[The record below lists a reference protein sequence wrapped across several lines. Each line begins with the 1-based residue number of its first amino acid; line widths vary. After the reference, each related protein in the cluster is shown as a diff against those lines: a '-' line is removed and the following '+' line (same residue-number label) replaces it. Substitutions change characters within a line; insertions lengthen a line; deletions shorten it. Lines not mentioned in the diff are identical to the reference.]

1 MVVTGGTAGSHV
13 LATKYNLD
21 GWLED
26 LPDLNHGRRN
36 HACTWY
42 RADEGDLVY
51 LVAGGWDK
59 RGEQPISDTE
69 MLSSDSSL
77 WSLKAGTAEFL
88 DLCLLTL
95 LATTPAIQLDRS
107 FLRIGKY
114 FFLFF

>member
-21 GWLED
+21 GWLQA

-77 WSLKAGTAEFL
+77 WSLTSPLPYRITGLRAV
-88 DLCLLTL
+88 TL
-95 LATTPAIQLDRS
+95 GNIP
-107 FLRIGKY
+107 
-114 FFLFF
+114 FLFGEIITFIVSISQQSI